1 MSAALKISVP
11 MTVDEFLNW
20 DSGDGLPWQLV
31 NGEPQAMAPT
41 NRTHGSIQTRLSRL
55 IDAHLDRGGG
65 PCTLVT
71 APGVV
76 PQMLS
81 RINMRVPDLAVTC
94 SSYEIEESALTD
106 PVLIIEILSPSNAAE
121 TWANVSMY
129 TSVPSVREILV
140 VRADA
145 IGCALLRRRGDGTW
159 PADPEAIGDGDLV
172 LDSIGFRVPL
182 RDIYATTRLVRAQ
195 SAGGVSR

>member
-1 MSAALKISVP
+1 MSAALKVPVP

-20 DSGDGLPWQLV
+20 NSGDGLPWQLV

-55 IDAHLDRGGG
+55 IDAHLDQGGG
-65 PCTLVT
+65 VCTLVT

-94 SSYEIEESALTD
+94 SSYEHEESALTD
-106 PVLIIEILSPSNAAE
+106 PVLIIEILSPSHAAE

-129 TSVPSVREILV
+129 TSIPSVREILV
-140 VRADA
+140 VRSDA
-145 IGCALLRRRGDGTW
+145 IGCALLRRREDGTW
-159 PADPEAIGDGDLV
+159 PPDPETIGEGDLV
-172 LDSIGFRVPL
+172 LDSIGFRVKL
-182 RDIYATTRLVRAQ
+182 RDIYATTRLARAQ
-195 SAGGVSR
+195 VSGGASR

>member
-1 MSAALKISVP
+1 

-41 NRTHGSIQTRLSRL
+41 NRTHGSIQARLSQL
-55 IDAHLDRGGG
+55 LSNHLDRDGGS
-65 PCTLVT
+65 CTLVA

-81 RINMRVPDLAVTC
+81 RINMRVPGLAITC
-94 SSYEIEESALTD
+94 SSYEVEESALTD
-106 PVLIIEILSPSNAAE
+106 PVLIIEILSPSNADE

-129 TSVPSVREILV
+129 TSIPSVREILV

-145 IGCALLRRRGDGTW
+145 IGCALLRRREDGTW
-159 PADPEAIGDGDLV
+159 PSDPEAIGDGDLV
-172 LDSIGFRVPL
+172 LESIGFRVPL
-182 RDIYATTRLVRAQ
+182 RDIYGTTRLVRAQ
-195 SAGGVSR
+195 ATGGASR